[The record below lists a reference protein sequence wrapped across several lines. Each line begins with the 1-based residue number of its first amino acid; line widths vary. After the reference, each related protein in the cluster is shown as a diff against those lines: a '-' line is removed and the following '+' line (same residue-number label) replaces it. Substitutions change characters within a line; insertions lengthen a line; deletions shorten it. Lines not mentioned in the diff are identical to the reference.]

1 MISARPMPLGETLLT
16 PPCPSMRILDTY
28 SVSRFILKLFSA
40 LAAADNITFL
50 MVTAGRLG
58 SESRMATAWSIF
70 FPLIRSATRRVLKG
84 ESRMCSS
91 FANASI
97 LHLPQ
102 CARARCWNS
111 VTMEIAGEGELT
123 EPVPNHGLR
132 DVDGNMRLAIMDGNR
147 MSHHLLD
154 HVRTTAPC
162 LDELLLTFSVHVQ
175 DPAEQTFL
183 DKALVGLRIAH
194 RRSPSLYASKYTC
207 RTGSSSCGFCSR
219 ERSEEHTSELQSRFD
234 LVCRLLLEN

>member
-111 VTMEIAGEGELT
+111 VTMEVAGEGELT
-123 EPVPNHGLR
+123 KRVP
-132 DVDGNMRLAIMDGNR
+132 
-147 MSHHLLD
+147 HHLLD

-162 LDELLLTFSVHVQ
+162 LDELLLTFSVHFE
-175 DPAEQTFL
+175 DSAEQTFF
-183 DKALVGLRIAH
+183 DKTLVGLRIAH

-207 RTGSSSCGFCSR
+207 RTGSSSCGFCSQ
-219 ERSEEHTSELQSRFD
+219 ESACPKE
-234 LVCRLLLEN
+234 